1 MDNEL
6 IEMPIEV
13 QLIDNSK
20 AEYPLAGYT
29 PVPVAEVSS
38 CGLAGNEI
46 YQLVSS
52 IKATSGG
59 EGLYRVTFPEGFN
72 GTLTKFANENY
83 YMGSLREGGQFAGQ
97 ARMTPVGFDPAQ
109 LFIGLVLMDINS
121 KLGDILENQIK
132 MQEYNYEKEE
142 SIVRGNFN
150 MLNEAIS
157 NYKYNY
163 DRDRFISQ
171 NISLVSN
178 IKADTYKS
186 MDLSKRQIN
195 NILAT
200 PNNPHMLRTAG
211 KTIKELTRFVGQY
224 HDEVMLL
231 SYSSFFEVLLHKN
244 FSKDNLENISSTLNT
259 QANEY
264 SFLHQQCYEWGR
276 SYIESSVNYKA
287 GPLLS
292 LADKAWET
300 GLKKVPYDFDKK
312 YAADSELY
320 QSSSQQLEHMNAI
333 SESGTAVYI
342 SEIKRLNSF
351 HNDRLSVIVDSDSVY
366 LPDEIVK

>member
-13 QLIDNSK
+13 QLIDNSD

-52 IKATSGG
+52 IKAASGG

-72 GTLTKFANENY
+72 GTMTMFADENA
-83 YMGSLREGGQFAGQ
+83 YMGSLREGGKFAGQ
-97 ARMTPVGFDPAQ
+97 ARMTPVRFDPAQ

-121 KLGDILENQIK
+121 KLGDILENQMK
-132 MQEYNYEKEE
+132 MQEYAYEKEE

-163 DRDRFISQ
+163 DRDKFISQ

-211 KTIKELTRFVGQY
+211 KTIKDLTRFVGQY

-231 SYSSFFEVLLHKN
+231 SYASLFEVLLHKN
-244 FSKDNLENISSTLNT
+244 FSKDNLENISCTLNT
-259 QANEY
+259 QANDY
-264 SFLHQQCYEWGR
+264 SFLHQRCYEWGR
-276 SYIESSVNYKA
+276 NYIESSINYKA

-292 LADKAWET
+292 GADKLCEI
-300 GLKKVPYDFDKK
+300 GLKKLPYEFEKK
-312 YAADSELY
+312 YSSDGELY
-320 QSSSQQLEHMNAI
+320 QSSEEQLGLLRSI
-333 SESGTAVYI
+333 SEAGTSVYI
-342 SEIKRLNSF
+342 TEIKHLNCM
-351 HNDRLSVIVDSDSVY
+351 HNDRMSVIVDKESVY
-366 LPDEIVK
+366 LPDANAL